1 MNNSNEYAN
10 KLYDNKKYKEAIIFY
25 KRNIEYLLNEN
36 IENYYKDNNT
46 NLNKN
51 YYNIGVCYI
60 KLKDYNKALENFKLA
75 LNYYKDT
82 KYYFNIGYVYA
93 MKENI
98 KKAYIYFN
106 LAWSLKHD
114 DDDCEKALKMLENK
128 MSFSNY

>member
-51 YYNIGVCYI
+51 YYNIR
-60 KLKDYNKALENFKLA
+60 
-75 LNYYKDT
+75 
-82 KYYFNIGYVYA
+82 
-93 MKENI
+93 
-98 KKAYIYFN
+98 
-106 LAWSLKHD
+106 
-114 DDDCEKALKMLENK
+114 
-128 MSFSNY
+128 

>member
-10 KLYDNKKYKEAIIFY
+10 KLYNNKKYKEAIIFY

-36 IENYYKDNNT
+36 IEHYYKNNNT
-46 NLNKN
+46 NLNQD

-60 KLKDYNKALENFKLA
+60 KLKDYDKALENFKLA

-82 KYYFNIGYVYA
+82 RYYFNIGYIYA
-93 MKENI
+93 MKENL

-106 LAWSLKHD
+106 LAWSLNHND
-114 DDDCEKALKMLENK
+114 NDCKDVLKKIEPN